1 MSGTRTICEV
11 IDYWGET
18 GGSFIPAMTALASAI
33 RKRGERYV
41 VISTDV
47 PGASWYNDL
56 IEAGAELRL
65 IHDASEVAPN
75 LKAIRPD
82 IIHSH
87 FTKYDVAVARS
98 AFRSKVLWHVHS
110 TRGASSTVEELRAR
124 VKYMVIGAGIRQWVC
139 VSNGIASQVLERG
152 APKSRVRVV
161 PNGIDTTRFRPP
173 TASEREAA
181 RAQFGIAETDRV
193 ILFFDRTA
201 IKGGRVVREALERLP
216 GYRLL
221 VNGGPQEDWQ
231 SFARRYDVVLSPRLA
246 DPRPLY
252 WAADAFVLA
261 SFGEGFA
268 YVLAE
273 AAASGLPVA
282 TSDIAPAREMVG
294 GVDGAFMFPPGD
306 AQALSESISRAIDHG
321 PSDALAERIATFFS
335 LDRWTSDML
344 SVYDAV

>member
-1 MSGTRTICEV
+1 MNRPRTICEV
-11 IDYWGET
+11 IDYGGET
-18 GGSFIPAMTALASAI
+18 GGSFIPAMTALGRAI
-33 RKRGERYV
+33 RERGDRYV

-47 PGASWYNDL
+47 PSASWYHDL

-65 IHDASEVAPN
+65 IHNAHELSSN
-75 LKAIRPD
+75 LKALHPD
-82 IIHSH
+82 IVHSH
-87 FTKYDVAVARS
+87 FTKYDVTVARS

-110 TRGASSTVEELRAR
+110 TREPSSIVDELRAR
-124 VKYMVIGAGIRQWVC
+124 AKFMIIGAGIRQWVC

-161 PNGIDTTRFRPP
+161 ANGIDTTRFRPP
-173 TASEREAA
+173 SSFERNAA
-181 RAQFGIAETDRV
+181 RAQFGIAEKDRV
-193 ILFFDRTA
+193 ILFFDRTPV
-201 IKGGRVVREALERLP
+201 KGGFVVREALERMP

-221 VNGGPQEDWQ
+221 VNGGPPEDWQ
-231 SFARRYDVVLSPRLA
+231 SFASRYDVTISPRLA

-282 TSDIAPAREMVG
+282 TSDIPPAREMVG

-306 AQALSESISRAIDHG
+306 AQALAKAISSAIDHG
-321 PSDALAERIATFFS
+321 PSEALAQRIATFYS
-335 LDRWTSDML
+335 LERWTSDML
-344 SVYDAV
+344 RVYDAV